1 MSKSEQTRV
10 LNFASIPSLPVGDC
24 LALMRENPEI
34 LLLDVRRFDEHSE
47 AAIPGSTH
55 LELADILDGKWSS
68 LVRYKEKGL
77 ILYCR
82 SGVRSLQAA
91 RFLRDQGFERLWNME
106 GGILAYQAEE

>member
-1 MSKSEQTRV
+1 M
-10 LNFASIPSLPVGDC
+10 LNFAGIPSLPVSDC
-24 LALMRENPEI
+24 LALMCENPEI

-55 LELADILDGKWSS
+55 LE
-68 LVRYKEKGL
+68 EKGL